1 MVNLRYG
8 SENLSV
14 QRDFP
19 RLLSDSNSD
28 WYSSVRALHLSH
40 DPAHHNF
47 NVGWPPSGSCYIRR
61 IKSALEPK
69 SFFSILYRTWGQFH
83 SVCRHDDW
91 VHLPPIHMYIMDN
104 PWSHYF
110 IELPLYLIV
119 PYLFYFN
126 LIEPKLTGRR
136 VSTGSSCLILWLM
149 MVPETLTGFFIYISK
164 ASAYQ
169 NMYEINDQRM
179 GGTIMWSGGMIID
192 TVWILLAVY
201 HWYKSEELKN
211 E

>member
-1 MVNLRYG
+1 M
-8 SENLSV
+8 
-14 QRDFP
+14 
-19 RLLSDSNSD
+19 
-28 WYSSVRALHLSH
+28 A
-40 DPAHHNF
+40 
-47 NVGWPPSGSCYIRR
+47 RR
-61 IKSALEPK
+61 IYLFSAMFLAIAVIATPIGTQALERFTFHMIQHITTLMLVGPLLVLATSGELRDRLNRNRIFNALTEPGV
-69 SFFSILYRTWGQFH
+69 SFILYAAMMIG
-83 SVCRHDDW
+83 
-91 VHLPPIHMYIMDN
+91 VHLPPIHMYIMEN
-104 PWSHYF
+104 PWSHYA
-110 IELPLYLIV
+110 IELPLYLVV

-126 LIEPKLTGRR
+126 LIEPKLTNRR

-164 ASAYQ
+164 SSAYQ
-169 NMYEINDQRM
+169 DMYEINDQRM

>member
-1 MVNLRYG
+1 MMIG
-8 SENLSV
+8 
-14 QRDFP
+14 
-19 RLLSDSNSD
+19 
-28 WYSSVRALHLSH
+28 
-40 DPAHHNF
+40 
-47 NVGWPPSGSCYIRR
+47 
-61 IKSALEPK
+61 
-69 SFFSILYRTWGQFH
+69 
-83 SVCRHDDW
+83 
-91 VHLPPIHMYIMDN
+91 VHLPPIHMYIMEN
-104 PWSHYF
+104 PWSHYA
-110 IELPLYLIV
+110 IELPLYLAV

-126 LIEPKLTGRR
+126 LIEPKLTNRR

-164 ASAYQ
+164 SSAYQ
-169 NMYEINDQRM
+169 NMYELNDQRM